1 MRCLPGIVASKV
13 QLKAAS
19 HDFALGRH
27 TRRQSKVPARAEQLD
42 TMLAFSGLA
51 APKKYVQ
58 LPAASQRTRCSSVI
72 AKQVRVLAWKGHYK
86 SVDEILHTL
95 DRAPKGYNPPPDDYD
110 TQGAATPPSSASVR
124 FPCHV
129 FVHQL
134 LRDNK
139 PVRAGRNL
147 EWMIEGNVRVR
158 TKTFNATMSTLLNKM
173 PKFTIKEADKPMPS
187 NTATQK
193 LEETTGMRMIREKFC
208 RQAVSLLQLARTH
221 GVKREM
227 WMYERVIDGL
237 MLQGQYVEAALLF
250 DILAKDWQIQRTL
263 EEAFSTS
270 SSPFSPRSKLYSL
283 HTILAASSLPP
294 SSDLLLKILKPIVDM
309 FGRIKTFRYLPT
321 QAMRSSL
328 QAYVILLATLHQR
341 LIPFADISIL
351 IEAITACPANSR
363 VQKNPVLVTRQDGLP
378 PRKVDALTYG
388 DEVLQALIN
397 DLPEDLPDFPALEA
411 YHDRSDRESRR
422 AGIPLRKQFT
432 ESTITDVPLAFRPKV
447 QRSPVEFRLP
457 YLPPMLPPLDEAS
470 YLSLMAYALHVRRDT
485 SLARTVFV
493 HMTTTRN
500 PVLIPGLSVWTT
512 LRNAVTGDGLHGE
525 PRSTGGPRARPV
537 WRTGVHM
544 NLEQIDE
551 ILSRVVTIEEK
562 DRMFGV
568 SDEV

>member
-1 MRCLPGIVASKV
+1 
-13 QLKAAS
+13 
-19 HDFALGRH
+19 
-27 TRRQSKVPARAEQLD
+27 
-42 TMLAFSGLA
+42 MLAFSGLA

-58 LPAASQRTRCSSVI
+58 LPAASKRTRRSSVI
-72 AKQVRVLAWKGHYK
+72 AKQVRLLARKGHYK

-95 DRAPKGYNPPPDDYD
+95 DRAPKGYNPPDDYD
-110 TQGAATPPSSASVR
+110 TQGAATSPSSASVR

-193 LEETTGMRMIREKFC
+193 LEETTGMRSIVLEMIRERFC

-250 DILAKDWQIQRTL
+250 DMLAKDWQIQRTL

-270 SSPFSPRSKLYSL
+270 APPLSPQSKLYSL